1 MRITDALR
9 VATALLLACALGLA
23 HAQSVEPSGSASP
36 VLAPASDAPRIG
48 VVTMGPG
55 DVFWE
60 RFGHDAIVVDDG
72 APAGP
77 TSYNFGFFDLA
88 EDGFIGRFVRGEM
101 EYMLVALPLEDDLRY
116 YREVG
121 RGARLQWL
129 DLDPAQARSLA
140 VALAENAKPEN
151 ARYRYDYYTDNCAS
165 RVRDAIDRALGG
177 QLRRQLDVRSSGDTY
192 RTESVRLASPAAWMR
207 VGFDLGLGP
216 FADRPLTRWQ
226 QAFLPRRLADD
237 LREATRADG
246 RPLVAEEIELLPQR
260 QAAEPVGRAPRLW
273 PWLLAGVLAGTAV
286 LVLAGWRPRL
296 LAGFAGAFWATCGL
310 LGLVL
315 ALGWAFTAHH
325 ALWAN
330 RNLLLLNPLCLALMP
345 GAWALLRGRMPSS
358 RFRTVLIVIAAMAAL
373 ACLPLWLQAQP
384 QRNGHWIA
392 LLLPIHAALAR
403 AWARRPH
410 A

>member
-140 VALAENAKPEN
+140 AALAENAKPEN

-330 RNLLLLNPLCLALMP
+330 RNLLLLNPLCLALIP

>member
-330 RNLLLLNPLCLALMP
+330 RNLLLLNPLCLALIP